1 MGVWG
6 GEKYII
12 QSYPFFSVVLNVAP
26 GHASRG
32 FPASTRG
39 LPIFES
45 SLPIPSVLGKPPNAA
60 LSHSS
65 GTPST
70 SS

>member
-1 MGVWG
+1 MFRG
-6 GEKYII
+6 GEKHII
-12 QSYPFFSVVLNVAP
+12 HSYPVFSVVLNVAP
-26 GHASRG
+26 GHAPRG
-32 FPASTRG
+32 FPAFTAG
-39 LPIFES
+39 LPNYES
-45 SLPIPSVLGKPPNAA
+45 SVPSPSVLGKPPNAA